1 MQNVPPMQFRK
12 SDRFFVGQIR
22 ESVVSPAAR
31 QKYRR
36 DDDERKDNE
45 KWQNWWF
52 FELNQWIHGSSFPFP
67 GALIQIYT
75 RVDRESEEFF
85 DISPHF

>member
-1 MQNVPPMQFRK
+1 MQNVPPMKFRK

-45 KWQNWWF
+45 KWQIVF
-52 FELNQWIHGSSFPFP
+52 IGFH
-67 GALIQIYT
+67 A
-75 RVDRESEEFF
+75 RVRADVTL
-85 DISPHF
+85 